1 LFNELKLK
9 PYISIFL
16 SIHSKM
22 PYSSLRVATN
32 KANLEYMMKM
42 KELIESCPSVNKE
55 HDYEFGKEVL
65 ALINEKIEFIKNEE
79 LR

>member
-1 LFNELKLK
+1 
-9 PYISIFL
+9 
-16 SIHSKM
+16 M
-22 PYSSLRVATN
+22 PYSSERVAIN

-42 KELIESCPSVNKE
+42 KALIESCPYVSEE
-55 HDYEFGKEVL
+55 HDYEFGKDVL